1 MQIFHPKL
9 RSQEINLEN
18 SLDIHALHHIGKF
31 YFILFVCAELNTL
44 DSNSLKW

>member
-1 MQIFHPKL
+1 MNIFRPKL
-9 RSQEINLEN
+9 RSREINLEN

-31 YFILFVCAELNTL
+31 YFILFFYAELNTS

>member
-1 MQIFHPKL
+1 MKIFHPKL

-18 SLDIHALHHIGKF
+18 SLDIHALHHIGEF